1 MSPSQPPQPSES
13 SDTGNEL
20 LHADRELTHEERQR
34 LRTMAAAGW
43 STIQSLMRGRAR
55 EVYALASPQDFGE
68 CVFQHMNI
76 DQRASL
82 VFADIY
88 QCPVCGR
95 LLKDRRTP
103 VASSL
108 LLERMR
114 LRDLWLQ
121 VEMAEDED
129 FRVEAMRRF
138 RSALGLGETTT

>member
-1 MSPSQPPQPSES
+1 VSPTKQPETPEPSAH
-13 SDTGNEL
+13 EL

-55 EVYALASPQDFGE
+55 EVYSLAKPEDFGE

-76 DQRASL
+76 DQRAAL
-82 VFADIY
+82 VFADVY

-95 LLKDRRTP
+95 LLKDRKTP

-114 LRDLWLQ
+114 LRELWLA
-121 VEMAEDED
+121 VESAEDDEQA
-129 FRVEAMRRF
+129 RGEAMRRF
-138 RSALGLGETTT
+138 RSALGLGDTRA